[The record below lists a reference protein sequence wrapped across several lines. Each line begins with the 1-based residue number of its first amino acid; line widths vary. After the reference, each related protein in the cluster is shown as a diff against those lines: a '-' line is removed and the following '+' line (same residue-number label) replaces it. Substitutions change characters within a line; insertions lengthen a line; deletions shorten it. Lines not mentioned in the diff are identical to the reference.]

1 MFRSQSVASCALALL
16 LVHAACT
23 ESSSASPDAAAE
35 IADPDAGKPDA
46 GKPDGGN
53 SDAGYACTTRDD
65 CLDFEVQ
72 GVAFDSCCSPVTDCG
87 YALPEASPETLMYY
101 PDLPELQAQLTEG
114 DPEGRC
120 VSSTFLFGVRPGLA
134 DHRVRVDGGDD
145 ILVTLG
151 CQSYTVLAFI
161 LPGCCLPDDTCALS
175 TSESA
180 PTLGY
185 LAEDLAAPF
194 ASPECVPAETLNQQ
208 FRASRVLEVFAQ
220 TTASGSCDHAA
231 LDATLPE

>member
-1 MFRSQSVASCALALL
+1 MLRSSSVVACLL
-16 LVHAACT
+16 LLLLHAACT
-23 ESSSASPDAAAE
+23 EDSSAPDAAVAE
-35 IADPDAGKPDA
+35 
-46 GKPDGGN
+46 
-53 SDAGYACTTRDD
+53 SDAGSSDASFACTPRAD
-65 CLDFEVQ
+65 CLDLDLQ
-72 GVAFDSCCSPVTDCG
+72 GVPFEACCSPVTDCG
-87 YALPEASPETLMYY
+87 YTLPEPEPETLMYY

-120 VSSTFLFGVRPGLA
+120 VPSSFYFGVRPGLA
-134 DHRVRVDGGDD
+134 DDRVKVEGGDD
-145 ILVTLG
+145 ILITLG
-151 CQSYTVLAFI
+151 CDSYTVLAFI

-208 FRASRVLEVFAQ
+208 FRESGKLVGFAQ

-231 LDATLPE
+231 LDAMLPE